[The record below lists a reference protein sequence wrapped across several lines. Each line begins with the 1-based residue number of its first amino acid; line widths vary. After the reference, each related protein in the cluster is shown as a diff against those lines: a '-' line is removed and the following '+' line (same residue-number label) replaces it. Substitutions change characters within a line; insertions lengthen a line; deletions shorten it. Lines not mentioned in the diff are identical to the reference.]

1 MQAVKKTRVQY
12 FGERRLSMRADRLL
26 SILMILQ
33 TGRRVKAEQL
43 AEELEVSVRTIY
55 RDITALCTW
64 GVPVYCERG
73 PGGGIE
79 LLERYRTDLT
89 GLSTDEAR
97 ALFMLS
103 IPTPLDELGVAGELK
118 AAMLKLV
125 AALPSSRST
134 DPQISRQRIHLDWA
148 PWFYEQ
154 EPQPHLKTI
163 QKAVWQDQKIETEYF
178 TEAGKWLGS
187 IKALV
192 CPYGLVAKSGRWYL
206 VARQDLGNFIVVR
219 VSWIAQARLLDEN
232 FQRPENFDLGAFW
245 KAWRIEYEARKP
257 HFPVKVRV
265 PANIMDSLPTIF
277 GENIQSDIDA
287 VGPADSYGWRTLSLP
302 FETFEDARQRLLSLG
317 GAVEVIEPLALRM
330 SLIDYAE
337 QILERYKVSGES

>member
-1 MQAVKKTRVQY
+1 
-12 FGERRLSMRADRLL
+12 MRADRLL

-79 LLERYRTDLT
+79 LLEHYRTDLT

-103 IPTPLDELGVAGELK
+103 IPTPLDELGVSGELK

-125 AALPSSRST
+125 AALPSSRSG
-134 DPQISRQRIHLDWA
+134 DPQISRQRVHLDWA

-154 EPQPHLKTI
+154 EPQPHLKII
-163 QKAVWQDQKIETEYF
+163 QQAVWEDRRVDLDYF
-178 TEAGKWLGS
+178 PEAGKWLGS
-187 IKALV
+187 VRATV
-192 CPYGLVAKSGRWYL
+192 SPYGLVAKSGRWYL
-206 VARQDLGNFIVVR
+206 VARKDSGNFSVVR
-219 VSWIAQARLLDEN
+219 VSWIVEAHLLVEN

-245 KAWRIEYEARKP
+245 QTWRIEYEARKP
-257 HFPVKVRV
+257 YFPVRVRLA
-265 PANIMDSLPTIF
+265 PNLLDSLPTMF
-277 GENIQSDIDA
+277 GKNIESTIDY
-287 VGPADSYGWRTLSLP
+287 VGAADRYGWHTLTLP
-302 FETFEDARQRLLSLG
+302 FESFEDARQQLLSLG

-330 SLIDYAE
+330 SMLDYAN
-337 QILERYKVSGES
+337 QILERYINGVQ